1 MWGYAGPVIII
12 ALVST
17 KRALKKTEYQF
28 ILTSKI
34 VEQYYS
40 KQIIIFFFADT
51 VFLLFELLLFS
62 SPFSGCLK
70 KVCSVISLS
79 SISRNKCIF

>member
-17 KRALKKTEYQF
+17 KRTLKKTEYQF

-34 VEQYYS
+34 VKQYYS
-40 KQIIIFFFADT
+40 KQIIIFFADA